1 MLTFNATYSPD
12 DNKLRLYASGR
23 LDKALYDRVRTTGF
37 IWAPKQELFVAPM
50 WTPSRADLCEE
61 LAGEIG
67 DEDKNLVERAEERA
81 ERFEDYSEKRAA
93 DADNAR
99 RHVSSIADG
108 IPFGQPILIGHHS
121 ERHARRDAEKIES
134 GMRRAVK
141 MWETSKYWIDR
152 AQGALAHAQHAER
165 ADVRAR
171 RIKKIEADKRKAER
185 ETAEATHNIKLWAK
199 MGETEAMQNGKTL
212 TVYEVAVIISNRCN
226 ISKCFTLAEYPR
238 ELPKSQYEGLMSIY
252 SALTDGIIT
261 PEQARDIC
269 IRVYERSNAR
279 RARWIEHYNN
289 RLAYERAMLGESGY
303 ILPPKKP
310 TKAALPI
317 LNYGG
322 EVQYK
327 NRYSRGEII
336 TTQAHG
342 MTKAEFA
349 AIYKDYKGTF
359 ISADGTHRIRSAII
373 SNNGTRGLCA
383 VYLTDSKQHTKPGG
397 ELITREQQATAARIE
412 KGQRELQVKIKQHAD
427 IRAHN
432 KLVIAGTVAP
442 SPKAEA
448 VTPSA
453 DFDAMRE
460 SLRAGV
466 QVITAPQLF
475 PTPLDLAAR
484 MVELAGVEP
493 GARVLEPSAGTGN
506 IAAQVAR
513 NTQASLLCVEV
524 NQALCSGLQRAGYVV
539 QSADFLETSPDDLGG
554 VFDCVIMNPPFEN
567 AADIKHILHAQ
578 KFLRDGGRLVA
589 ICADG
594 PRQRA
599 ALMPLADLWEDL
611 PPGTFKNQGTNVNT
625 ALVVIQGIKP

>member
-1 MLTFNATYSPD
+1 
-12 DNKLRLYASGR
+12 
-23 LDKALYDRVRTTGF
+23 
-37 IWAPKQELFVAPM
+37 
-50 WTPSRADLCEE
+50 
-61 LAGEIG
+61 
-67 DEDKNLVERAEERA
+67 
-81 ERFEDYSEKRAA
+81 
-93 DADNAR
+93 
-99 RHVSSIADG
+99 
-108 IPFGQPILIGHHS
+108 
-121 ERHARRDAEKIES
+121 
-134 GMRRAVK
+134 
-141 MWETSKYWIDR
+141 
-152 AQGALAHAQHAER
+152 
-165 ADVRAR
+165 
-171 RIKKIEADKRKAER
+171 
-185 ETAEATHNIKLWAK
+185 
-199 MGETEAMQNGKTL
+199 
-212 TVYEVAVIISNRCN
+212 
-226 ISKCFTLAEYPR
+226 
-238 ELPKSQYEGLMSIY
+238 
-252 SALTDGIIT
+252 
-261 PEQARDIC
+261 
-269 IRVYERSNAR
+269 
-279 RARWIEHYNN
+279 
-289 RLAYERAMLGESGY
+289 
-303 ILPPKKP
+303 
-310 TKAALPI
+310 
-317 LNYGG
+317 
-322 EVQYK
+322 VQYK
-327 NRYSRGEII
+327 NRYSRGGEII

-359 ISADGTHRIRSAII
+359 ISADGPHRIRSAII

-397 ELITREQQATAARIE
+397 ELITREQQETAARIE

-427 IRAHN
+427 IRARN

-625 ALVVIQGIKP
+625 ALVVIQG